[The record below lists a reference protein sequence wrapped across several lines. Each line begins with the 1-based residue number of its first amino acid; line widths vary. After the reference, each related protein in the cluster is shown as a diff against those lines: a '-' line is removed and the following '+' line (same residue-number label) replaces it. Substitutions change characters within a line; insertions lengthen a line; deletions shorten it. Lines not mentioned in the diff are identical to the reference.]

1 MNIVPAVN
9 FWDHSATSVVGFY
22 WLTIFGLIIFYFI
35 WKCLFR
41 KALAKLHIINSCWFI
56 EFLSHVT
63 GVDNFIPDPLF
74 YGGGLHDE
82 TRNGG
87 RFEIHIDFNKHYQA
101 LLDNEIVIINYL
113 NKDWQASGR
122 RVGIMGC
129 WHAQSEVEVLP
140 ERGITVI
147 LRHDLKS
154 LRKYIRH

>member
-1 MNIVPAVN
+1 
-9 FWDHSATSVVGFY
+9 
-22 WLTIFGLIIFYFI
+22 
-35 WKCLFR
+35 
-41 KALAKLHIINSCWFI
+41 
-56 EFLSHVT
+56 
-63 GVDNFIPDPLF
+63 
-74 YGGGLHDE
+74 LHDE

-113 NKDWQASGR
+113 NKGWQASGR

-154 LRKYIRH
+154 LHEYTRPLRTPENLKRRSVFANYYTNRQTKKR